1 MLASTLRPTPIPDAQ
16 SSHELPIA
24 AIPSSRFRRFRV
36 IAAVITCLA
45 DVLRMRIAGNL
56 TRPVL
61 FRRIRE
67 LVEQLSGLWVK
78 IGQLASL
85 RIDLLPTE
93 LCRELSKLQNRATG
107 FPSVVAREILTRE
120 LGRPIEDVFD
130 HFEDV
135 PIAAA
140 SIGQVHRA
148 HLRVEDCWVAVKI
161 QRPHIAAMYQRD
173 LSLLRAAM
181 KFLRFIGFMPHMRWH
196 EVTWEVEQVMIEE
209 LDYRFEGAYAKR
221 MRRQLSAHDV
231 YAPVVYRAHTTPRL
245 LVMEFV
251 PGVLMSDY
259 LTFAARDPQAAAEWC
274 RENEID
280 PRALAVKLL
289 DSLMRQVF
297 EDNLFH
303 GDLHPGNILVLRG
316 GKCALIDFGT
326 CGFTESA
333 FMEKWRELFRT
344 FGTRDFSR
352 IVDIYFLI
360 CASTPNVDLR
370 EIREEII
377 QRVHEWKVRTGVP
390 QVPFGDKSVDNIAVA
405 ITKILAGTGFELGW
419 AYLRVRRALASLDA
433 SVMEL
438 YPDIDYPKLSRKHF
452 GWAFDRAARKAVLN
466 LPGEMARAVGVTLE
480 LAHRLPD
487 DFQMQ
492 MAGMRQQVQVLGGD
506 ILKIGDMVFGMA
518 KRVAIAGVLFAAA
531 LAWQV
536 R

>member
-1 MLASTLRPTPIPDAQ
+1 MLARKLRPSPIPDAQ
-16 SSHELPIA
+16 SGHELPVAGIHSA
-24 AIPSSRFRRFRV
+24 RFRRLRV
-36 IAAVITCLA
+36 IIAVFSCLL
-45 DVLRMRIAGNL
+45 DVVRMRLSGHL
-56 TRPVL
+56 DRPVL

-67 LVEQLSGLWVK
+67 LIEQLSGLWVK

-93 LCRELSKLQNRATG
+93 LCRELSKLQNRASG
-107 FPSVVAREILTRE
+107 FPSALARELLERE
-120 LGRPIEDVFD
+120 LGRPIDEVFEY
-130 HFEDV
+130 FEDI

-148 HLRVEDCWVAVKI
+148 KLKLEKTWVAVKI
-161 QRPHIAAMYQRD
+161 QRPYIAGMYERD
-173 LSLLRAAM
+173 LDLLRMAM
-181 KFLRFIGFMPHMRWH
+181 NFLRFVGFMPHMRWH

-209 LDYRFEGAYAKR
+209 LDYRYEGSYAKR
-221 MRRQLSAHDV
+221 MRRQLKAHGV
-231 YAPVVYRAHTTPRL
+231 HAPKVFRRYTTKTL

-251 PGVLMSDY
+251 DGVLMSDY
-259 LTFAARDPQAAAEWC
+259 IAYSSRDPQGAANWC
-274 RENEID
+274 RENDVD
-280 PRALAVKLL
+280 PRALTVKLL

-316 GKCALIDFGT
+316 GECCLIDFGT
-326 CGFTESA
+326 CGFSESA

-360 CASTPNVDLR
+360 CASAPNVDLR
-370 EIREEII
+370 EVREEII

-390 QVPFGDKSVDNIAVA
+390 QLPFGEKSVDNIAVA
-405 ITKILAGTGFELGW
+405 ITKILASTGFELGW
-419 AYLRVRRALASLDA
+419 AYLRLRRALASLDA

-438 YPDIDYPKLSRKHF
+438 HPDIDYPKLSRQHF
-452 GWAFDRAARKAVLN
+452 GWAFDRAARKAILS
-466 LPGEMARAVGVTLE
+466 LPSETARAVGVTLGM
-480 LAHRLPD
+480 ARRLPD

-492 MAGMRQQVQVLGGD
+492 MAAMRQQVQVLGGD
-506 ILKIGDMVFGMA
+506 IIKIGDLVFAMF
-518 KRVAIAGVLFAAA
+518 KRVALAGAVLAAA
-531 LAWQV
+531 VLLEV